1 MSSIKKRRILA
12 IVATDNTFSLHELR
26 GARVWVG
33 KCIHCNR
40 RLSVNEDGT
49 PISHATI
56 EHILPRNHGGTN
68 DIDNLALAC
77 GSCNFEKG
85 RRHDIR
91 RENDPR
97 LMELVERLRTIRRQR
112 WRDPDRPDANSR

>member
-1 MSSIKKRRILA
+1 MSGIKRRRILD
-12 IVATDNTFSLHELR
+12 IVATDSTFSRSEQR
-26 GARVWVG
+26 GEMVWVG

-40 RLSVNEDGT
+40 RLSISENGT

-68 DIDNLALAC
+68 DVENLALAC

-91 RENDPR
+91 RSNDPK
-97 LMELVERLRTIRRQR
+97 LIEIVERLRAERRKR
-112 WRDPDRPDANSR
+112 WRDP

>member
-1 MSSIKKRRILA
+1 MSSGIKRKRILA
-12 IVATDNTFSLHELR
+12 IVATDNTFERHEQR
-26 GARVWVG
+26 GQTVWVG

-40 RLSVNEDGT
+40 RLSIAEDGA

-68 DIDNLALAC
+68 DVENLALAC

-91 RENDPR
+91 RAGDPK
-97 LMELVERLRTIRRQR
+97 LEEIVGRLRVIRLER
-112 WRDPDRPDANSR
+112 WREP

>member
-1 MSSIKKRRILA
+1 MSAIKKRRILA
-12 IVATDNTFSLHELR
+12 IIATDNTFARHQQR
-26 GARVWVG
+26 GVSVWVG

-40 RLSVNEDGT
+40 RLSIGEDGT

-56 EHILPRNHGGTN
+56 EHILPRNHGGSN

-77 GSCNFEKG
+77 GACNFEKG

-91 RENDPR
+91 RSNDPR
-97 LMELVERLRTIRRQR
+97 LLELVERLRAVRRRR
-112 WRDPDRPDANSR
+112 WRDPEA